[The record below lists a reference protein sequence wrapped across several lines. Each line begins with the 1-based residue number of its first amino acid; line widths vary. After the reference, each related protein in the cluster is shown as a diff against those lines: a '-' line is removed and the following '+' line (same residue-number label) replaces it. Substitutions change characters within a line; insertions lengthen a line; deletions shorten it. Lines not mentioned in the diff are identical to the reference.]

1 MFKLLSPQRNIL
13 SHSLGPDSGYAEK
26 RCKITDLFW
35 VGKYLVMFFRIYDVR
50 FFKLEIFECR
60 LLPMVVK
67 TEFVKINSHL
77 IQINSELISTKWELI
92 LGMSKGGIR
101 LFKFGIRNT
110 GVVSTH

>member
-1 MFKLLSPQRNIL
+1 
-13 SHSLGPDSGYAEK
+13 
-26 RCKITDLFW
+26 
-35 VGKYLVMFFRIYDVR
+35 
-50 FFKLEIFECR
+50 
-60 LLPMVVK
+60 MVVK

-110 GVVSTH
+110 GVVGTH

>member
-1 MFKLLSPQRNIL
+1 
-13 SHSLGPDSGYAEK
+13 
-26 RCKITDLFW
+26 
-35 VGKYLVMFFRIYDVR
+35 
-50 FFKLEIFECR
+50 
-60 LLPMVVK
+60 MVVK

-92 LGMSKGGIR
+92 LGKSKRGTR

>member
-13 SHSLGPDSGYAEK
+13 SHSLGSDSGYAEK

-35 VGKYLVMFFRIYDVR
+35 VGKYLVMFFRVYDVR
-50 FFKLEIFECR
+50 FFKLEIFEGG

-77 IQINSELISTKWELI
+77 IQINSELISTK
-92 LGMSKGGIR
+92 
-101 LFKFGIRNT
+101 
-110 GVVSTH
+110 